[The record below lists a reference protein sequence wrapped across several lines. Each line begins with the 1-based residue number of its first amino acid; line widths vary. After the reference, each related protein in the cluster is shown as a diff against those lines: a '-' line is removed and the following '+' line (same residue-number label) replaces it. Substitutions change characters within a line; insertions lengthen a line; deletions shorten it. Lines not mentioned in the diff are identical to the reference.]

1 MVISNQTFELN
12 RTIKENVK
20 TATDEVDIMLYKS
33 ARKYINST
41 EEEAQRKSAEI
52 LKNTMDLIRKKQ

>member
-33 ARKYINST
+33 ARKYINYNLS
-41 EEEAQRKSAEI
+41 ES
-52 LKNTMDLIRKKQ
+52 